1 MKTMS
6 QTSALN
12 PSVLILAALAA
23 VSSSSRCE
31 AAPSPCF
38 RT

>member
-23 VSSSSRCE
+23 VIVFVTLE
-31 AAPSPCF
+31 AAPFPCF

>member
-23 VSSSSRCE
+23 VVVFVTLRGS
-31 AAPSPCF
+31 AVPCF